1 MQKSRSVSLL
11 CLRRNPSETRG
22 HLAETC
28 WMRDEPSKQSFTTT
42 RSLHG
47 LLLLFHPGC
56 VWVHD
61 NNTMTDNHCSS
72 FRAGSLAISRA
83 QNVIPKSLKKVSSN
97 KKIPLISRS
106 AKFQSLLRDYGQFL
120 QWFPK
125 WWASLSNFS
134 YSKAGNEKT
143 RFLG

>member
-1 MQKSRSVSLL
+1 MSRLG
-11 CLRRNPSETRG
+11 LRRNPSETRG

-28 WMRDEPSKQSFTTT
+28 WMRDEPSKQSFTTST

-47 LLLLFHPGC
+47 LLLRFHPGC

-72 FRAGSLAISRA
+72 FRAGSLAVSRA
-83 QNVIPKSLKKVSSN
+83 QNVIPKSLKKYPAIKN
-97 KKIPLISRS
+97 IPLISRS
-106 AKFQSLLRDYGQFL
+106 AKFQPLLRDYGQSFCNSF
-120 QWFPK
+120 QK
-125 WWASLSNFS
+125 WWAWLSNFP
-134 YSKAGNEKT
+134 YSKAGNKKT

>member
-1 MQKSRSVSLL
+1 MSRLG
-11 CLRRNPSETRG
+11 LRRNPSETRG

-47 LLLLFHPGC
+47 LLLRFHPGC

-72 FRAGSLAISRA
+72 FRAGSLAIGRA
-83 QNVIPKSLKKVSSN
+83 QNVIPKSLKKYPAIKN
-97 KKIPLISRS
+97 IPL
-106 AKFQSLLRDYGQFL
+106 FL
-120 QWFPK
+120 QVRSSSHICEIM
-125 WWASLSNFS
+125 ANFFAIVS
-134 YSKAGNEKT
+134 RMVGFFVK
-143 RFLG
+143 FFVL